1 MEDTMISTKMRSMRE
16 ICFKG
21 ALTLM
26 VLVLPFVVSLAPANS
41 QGLDTRPPTDLERMN
56 ITTTIETVF
65 QGWAQLNLN
74 LYMSA
79 WSYNA
84 HQHFKNGT
92 QRDYNQI
99 LNSRRDAFKK
109 YSRVD
114 YSWTMIGCDIVG
126 NKAYVACSY
135 TMKFFRKNGSSF
147 TENEDEYY
155 TLEIMPDG
163 RWLITENYDYMKIF

>member
-1 MEDTMISTKMRSMRE
+1 MLSMKIRSMRKNF
-16 ICFKG
+16 FKG
-21 ALTLM
+21 TLTMIVLALLS
-26 VLVLPFVVSLAPANS
+26 VVFLVPANS
-41 QGLDTRPPTDLERMN
+41 QGLDSRAPTDFEKMN
-56 ITTTIETVF
+56 ITSTIETVF

-79 WSYNA
+79 WSFNA
-84 HQHFKNGT
+84 RQYFKNGT
-92 QRDYNQI
+92 ERDYNQI
-99 LNSRRDAFKK
+99 LNFRRNSFTK
-109 YSRVD
+109 YSRVE
-114 YSWTMIGCDIVG
+114 YNWTMIGCDIVG

-163 RWLITENYDYMKIF
+163 RWLITENYDYLKLF